1 MLKNFF
7 KIFLLLF
14 LTTLLACEEKTDKTS
29 EESTEFRQI
38 EFPTHA
44 KAEYVM
50 ACMTSNK
57 STPEYLHKCSCSVD
71 YIESQIAY
79 DEYVSAETL
88 MSLRQIDG
96 EKSLLFK
103 ITPNA
108 KDIYTK
114 LQNILAESE
123 MECF

>member
-7 KIFLLLF
+7 KIFFLLF
-14 LTTLLACEEKTDKTS
+14 LITLLACEKKDDKTS
-29 EESTEFRQI
+29 ESAEFSQI
-38 EFPTHA
+38 VFPTHA

-50 ACMTSNK
+50 ACMTSNQ
-57 STPEYLHKCSCSVD
+57 STPEYLLKCSCSID
-71 YIESQIAY
+71 YIESQIPY
-79 DEYVSAETL
+79 DKYITAETL
-88 MSLRQIDG
+88 MSMRQIEG

-103 ITPNA
+103 ATPNA
-108 KDIYTK
+108 KEIYTN

>member
-1 MLKNFF
+1 MLKNLF
-7 KIFLLLF
+7 KIFLLFSF
-14 LTTLLACEEKTDKTS
+14 LTLFACEEQEEKTS
-29 EESTEFRQI
+29 ETTEFRQI

-50 ACMTSNK
+50 ACMTSNQN
-57 STPEYLHKCSCSVD
+57 TPEYLHKCSCSID

-88 MSLRQIDG
+88 MSLRQIEG

-103 ITPNA
+103 VTPNA
-108 KDIYTK
+108 KEIYTN

>member
-1 MLKNFF
+1 MLKNLFR
-7 KIFLLLF
+7 IFLLLSF
-14 LTTLLACEEKTDKTS
+14 VTLFACEKKEEKTS
-29 EESTEFRQI
+29 ETTEFKQI
-38 EFPTHA
+38 KFPTHA

-50 ACMTSNK
+50 ACMSSNQN
-57 STPEYLHKCSCSVD
+57 TPEYLHKCSCSID

-88 MSLRQIDG
+88 MSLRQIEG

-103 ITPNA
+103 VTPNA
-108 KDIYTK
+108 KEIYTN
-114 LQNILAESE
+114 LQNILAEAE

>member
-1 MLKNFF
+1 MLKNIF
-7 KIFLLLF
+7 KILLLF
-14 LTTLLACEEKTDKTS
+14 LTLVLFACEKKEDKVS
-29 EESTEFRQI
+29 ENTESIQTK
-38 EFPTHA
+38 FPTYA

-50 ACMTSNK
+50 ACMISNQN
-57 STPEYLHKCSCSVD
+57 TPEYLHKCSCSVD